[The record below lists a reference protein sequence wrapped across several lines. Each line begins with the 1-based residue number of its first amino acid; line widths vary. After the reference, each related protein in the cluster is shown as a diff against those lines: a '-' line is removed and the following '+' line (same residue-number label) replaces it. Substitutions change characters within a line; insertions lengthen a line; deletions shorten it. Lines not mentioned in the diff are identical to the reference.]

1 MSRVLLTLRGLD
13 YKSNVTFFFFLSYPV
28 IYSNQEK
35 RRALKETSNNG
46 KKNKASL
53 FKHKKQGISNS
64 SIFIC
69 A

>member
-13 YKSNVTFFFFLSYPV
+13 YKSNVTFFFYHIQLSTVTRKKGGPYKKL
-28 IYSNQEK
+28 QTME
-35 RRALKETSNNG
+35 